1 MTLQIYNVDGY
12 VLDTHINQQLGID
25 LSNVRHEKDG
35 SVTLITDQL
44 WMTKVGNLAGKPLSA
59 FKGAVDPRNWDDCSA
74 TKSFFVAMRE
84 VPPPTPP
91 ASWPKVID
99 ETVRLHPFR
108 QHPDVTAR
116 LVFEYEVTPTVVKC
130 KYDLDP
136 ANRGDIVVDNGGVA
150 ATKISVRVTDHLGAS
165 GRATFFRFTSRKTIK
180 FAKERLPPDPITA
193 MVWGWAAIRLV
204 DCAG

>member
-1 MTLQIYNVDGY
+1 MTLHIYNVDGY
-12 VLDTHINQQLGID
+12 VLDTVINAKLHVD

-44 WMTKVGNLAGKPLSA
+44 WMTHVGKLARKPLSA
-59 FKGAVDPRNWDDCSA
+59 FEGAVDPRNWDDCSA

-99 ETVRLHPFR
+99 ETVRLHPFSP
-108 QHPDVTAR
+108 HPDVTAR
-116 LVFEYEVTPTVVKC
+116 LSFTYEATAAVVEC
-130 KYDLDP
+130 KYKLDP
-136 ANRGDIVVDNGGVA
+136 NNRREIVVDKGGVT
-150 ATKISVRVTDHLGAS
+150 ATKISHKVTDRLGNS
-165 GRATFFRFTSRKTIK
+165 GQATFFRFTSHKRIK
-180 FAKERLPPDPITA
+180 FAKQHLPPDPITA